1 MENRIRAIDLLKSV
15 GLSEYEA
22 KVYIAL
28 LAEGEPMN
36 GYEVAKS
43 SGVPRSTIYEVLA
56 KLVTRGAAVQVHGV
70 GRSTE
75 SFAALPIG
83 AFIDGYRGRLS
94 KTLDGL
100 ADALPRVA
108 AKGRT
113 YLVQK
118 LSGRADVV
126 QRIND
131 VMNRAQSHIWLQIWP
146 DIAADVRQTT
156 EERCTKGI
164 EVTTVMFGE
173 SGGFPGRIVSHEYL
187 SPAVTAEKLGCRLFL
202 AVADHQEVVIAAAE
216 GDVWRGMWSDDLSV
230 TLLAAEHVRYDMTIQ
245 VLCRSMDQSGGFE
258 SLRTD
263 PTLLFLS
270 RSMEIGV
277 SQILQRLSEP

>member
-1 MENRIRAIDLLKSV
+1 MGEAVRA
-15 GLSEYEA
+15 
-22 KVYIAL
+22 
-28 LAEGEPMN
+28 
-36 GYEVAKS
+36 
-43 SGVPRSTIYEVLA
+43 
-56 KLVTRGAAVQVHGV
+56 
-70 GRSTE
+70 
-75 SFAALPIG
+75 
-83 AFIDGYRGRLS
+83 
-94 KTLDGL
+94 LD
-100 ADALPRVA
+100 ADACLGRV
-108 AKGRT
+108 
-113 YLVQK
+113 
-118 LSGRADVV
+118 
-126 QRIND
+126 
-131 VMNRAQSHIWLQIWP
+131 
-146 DIAADVRQTT
+146 
-156 EERCTKGI
+156 CF
-164 EVTTVMFGE
+164 FGE

-270 RSMEIGV
+270 KSMEIGV